1 MNNIQLTQV
10 KPSDLNALQEI
21 ARTTFTEAYAKVN
34 TAEDMKNYLANNL
47 SQDKLL
53 SEINHA
59 DSRFYLAKMK
69 EEVVGYLK
77 INKHSETSESFKVPT
92 LEIER
97 IYTLRAYYGRGVG
110 PLLMQKAV
118 EIAKKEGCQY
128 IWLGVWKKNDRALQ
142 FYKKNDFQ
150 VYGERSF
157 QLGDTIYSDF
167 LMKKEIT

>member
-1 MNNIQLTQV
+1 MNNILLIQV
-10 KPSDLNALQEI
+10 QPSDLNALQEI
-21 ARTTFTEAYAKVN
+21 ARTTFTEAYADVN

-47 SQDKLL
+47 SQETLL
-53 SEINHA
+53 SELKHFN
-59 DSRFYLAKMK
+59 SRFYLAKTN

-77 INKHSETSESFKVPT
+77 LNTHKETPESFNVPT

-118 EIAKKEGCQY
+118 EIAKKEGYQY

-142 FYKKNDFQ
+142 FYKKNNFQ

-157 QLGDTIYSDF
+157 QLGDTLYSDY
-167 LMKKEIT
+167 LMKKEI